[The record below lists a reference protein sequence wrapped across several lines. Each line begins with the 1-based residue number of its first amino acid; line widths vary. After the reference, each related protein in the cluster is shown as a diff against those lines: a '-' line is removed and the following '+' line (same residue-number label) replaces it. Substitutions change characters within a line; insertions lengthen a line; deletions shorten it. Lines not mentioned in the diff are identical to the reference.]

1 MWRVRWDCARLRQFM
16 VRDGYRFLA
25 PPLALGIVAAVL
37 GLIGT
42 SIALLAL
49 AAAVAYFFR
58 DPERQPPAD
67 PAVVVSPADGRVMEV
82 VAESWDGQ
90 AGRRISIFLAVWNV
104 HVSRAPMSGR
114 LERLEYRPGKFY
126 AAMRSRASLENEQ
139 NVFYLD
145 TERGRIVF
153 KQIAGWIA
161 RRVVSWKSPGDSLA
175 LGERIGLIRF
185 GSRMDVWLPE
195 GADVVARP
203 GQKVAAGESVVARW
217 P

>member
-1 MWRVRWDCARLRQFM
+1 M

-25 PPLALGIVAAVL
+25 APLALSILAAVF

-42 SIALLAL
+42 SIALLAV
-49 AAAVAYFFR
+49 AALIGYFFR
-58 DPERQPPAD
+58 DPERNVPAD
-67 PAVVVSPADGRVMEV
+67 PSVVVSPADGRVMEV
-82 VAESWDGQ
+82 AAESLDGR

-104 HVSRAPMSGR
+104 HVNRAPMAGR
-114 LERLEYRPGKFY
+114 LERLEHRPGKFY

-145 TERGRIVF
+145 TERGGIVF
-153 KQIAGWIA
+153 KQVAGWIA
-161 RRVVSWKSPGDSLA
+161 RRVISWKSAGDSLA

-195 GADVVARP
+195 GAEVLVRP

>member
-1 MWRVRWDCARLRQFM
+1 MARE
-16 VRDGYRFLA
+16 GYRFLA
-25 PPLALGIVAAVL
+25 PPLALGIVAAIF
-37 GLIGT
+37 GLFGA
-42 SIALLAL
+42 SLVFLAL
-49 AAAVAYFFR
+49 AALVVYFFR
-58 DPERQPPAD
+58 DPRRQAPAD
-67 PAVVVSPADGRVMEV
+67 PSVVVSPADGRVMEV
-82 VAESWDGQ
+82 VAETVDGQ

-104 HVSRAPMSGR
+104 HVNRAPMSGR

-126 AAMRSRASLENEQ
+126 AAMRSRASAENEQ

-161 RRVVSWKSPGDSLA
+161 RRVVSWKSPGDALV

-185 GSRMDVWLPE
+185 GSRMDVWLPD
-195 GADVVARP
+195 GAEIVARP
-203 GQKVAAGESVVARW
+203 GEKVAAGESVIARW

>member
-1 MWRVRWDCARLRQFM
+1 MA
-16 VRDGYRFLA
+16 RDGYRFLA
-25 PPLALGIVAAVL
+25 PPLVLGILAAVF

-49 AAAVAYFFR
+49 AGLIAYFFR
-58 DPERQPPAD
+58 DPERRAPAD

-82 VAESWDGQ
+82 VAEPLDGQ
-90 AGRRISIFLAVWNV
+90 AGQRISIFLAVWNV
-104 HVSRAPMSGR
+104 HVNRAPMSGR
-114 LERLEYRPGKFY
+114 LAKLEYRPGKFY
-126 AAMRSRASLENEQ
+126 AAMRARASLENEQ

-145 TERGRIVF
+145 TGRGRIVF
-153 KQIAGWIA
+153 KQVAGWIA
-161 RRVVSWKSPGDSLA
+161 RRVVSWKAPGDSLV

-195 GADVVARP
+195 GAEVVVRP
-203 GQKVAAGESVVARW
+203 GEMVAAGESVVARW